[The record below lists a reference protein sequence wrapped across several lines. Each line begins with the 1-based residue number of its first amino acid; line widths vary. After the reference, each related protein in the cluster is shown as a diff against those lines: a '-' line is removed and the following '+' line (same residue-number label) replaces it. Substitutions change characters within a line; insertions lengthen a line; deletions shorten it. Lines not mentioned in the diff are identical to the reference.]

1 MRHSNIMLSQ
11 RTMQSLRYLGGLL
24 VILGFFVFGS
34 CPVRNSISSLI
45 NDTSQNPEQ
54 KDAGN
59 ANVISNNTCTGYT
72 SDEIS
77 FLYDGTS
84 SVNPTSPLLA
94 VPVTALFPGLPLFNK
109 INVLHDA
116 LSAPGVNSIPI
127 YLRNRVLLI

>member
-11 RTMQSLRYLGGLL
+11 RTLQSLRYLGGLL
-24 VILGFFVFGS
+24 IILGFFVFGS
-34 CPVRNSISSLI
+34 CPVRNAISSLI

-54 KDAGN
+54 KNAGN

-77 FLYDGTS
+77 LFYDRTS
-84 SVNPTSPLLA
+84 SVDPSLPLLA
-94 VPVTALFPGLPLFNK
+94 VHVTTLFPGSPLFNK
-109 INVLHDA
+109 INVPHDA
-116 LSAPGVNSIPI
+116 LSTPGVNSIPL